1 MDGNVQ
7 PSRSDLRA
15 IRYDAARRR
24 LWLFGQRCHHGAG
37 GAVLTAAGTA
47 LVSRRALAPQAF
59 LALAATGALLMA
71 HDWKDR
77 TIWFERGYG
86 SQP

>member
-1 MDGNVQ
+1 MDEHEHLTVTG
-7 PSRSDLRA
+7 PRA
-15 IRYDAARRR
+15 VHYDAARHR
-24 LWLFGQRCHHGAG
+24 LWLFGQRCHHGAT
-37 GAVLTAAGTA
+37 GAVLTAAG
-47 LVSRRALAPQAF
+47 VALAARRVVAPHAF
-59 LALAATGALLMA
+59 AALAATGALLMA